1 MVIQHRGNIVSNEQ
15 SQRIRALKVYEILCQ
30 ETDQDNPLGTTLLI
44 SKLKL
49 SGIECDRKTLY
60 KDIKSMV
67 VIITQ
72 NVDL

>member
-1 MVIQHRGNIVSNEQ
+1 MLNDQ

-30 ETDQDNPLGTTLLI
+30 ETDEDNPLGTTLLI

-60 KDIKSMV
+60 KDIKALNDYGFEVMC
-67 VIITQ
+67 TRE
-72 NVDL
+72 